1 MVINICKV
9 DNLFN
14 IHIMLVQCHVFFL
27 SSFQFDYFWCNH
39 KLNHFYFFGTN
50 FIIFQQ
56 KIGKTSFFS
65 SVNSI
70 SFANFSEIIAKLFVT
85 KKWKR
90 RRRERAKQYKTGA
103 DFLLT
108 KSQPKQKNEI
118 QNSKVEWFWR
128 FLITRNERSG
138 IIKRKLPGFY
148 IWFKNA

>member
-1 MVINICKV
+1 MSC
-9 DNLFN
+9 
-14 IHIMLVQCHVFFL
+14 FFL

-39 KLNHFYFFGTN
+39 KLNQFFFLGDKFYHFPTKNWEIFKFF
-50 FIIFQQ
+50 F
-56 KIGKTSFFS
+56 

-70 SFANFSEIIAKLFVT
+70 SFANFSEIIAKLFVKT

-90 RRRERAKQYKTGA
+90 RRRRERAKQKKTGA

-128 FLITRNERSG
+128 FLITRNEMSG

-148 IWFKNA
+148 IWFNNA